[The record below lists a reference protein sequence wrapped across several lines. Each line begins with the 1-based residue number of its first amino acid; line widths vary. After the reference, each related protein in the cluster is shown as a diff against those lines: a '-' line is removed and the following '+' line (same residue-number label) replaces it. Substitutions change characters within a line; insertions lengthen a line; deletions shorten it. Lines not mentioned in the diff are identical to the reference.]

1 MKIPET
7 EILET
12 QNEMTV
18 IGGEIFTRAESAGNL
33 TFHEPQTRA
42 PASEKRVI
50 LEWQS

>member
-18 IGGEIFTRAESAGNL
+18 IGGEIIYSR
-33 TFHEPQTRA
+33 
-42 PASEKRVI
+42 
-50 LEWQS
+50 